1 MKPVVP
7 LPSEELVRAACK
19 EYEGDVA
26 DLALKELFT
35 QYPTNK
41 SYSHVLL
48 KVVTLNRL
56 YSTSIYAVYDA
67 ATHIHERA
75 EEIDSALA
83 AGSPEIVDTIAAL
96 TLSATGKKRHV
107 YSFASKFCSWH
118 KQDKY
123 PIWDS
128 RVRRYLSAL
137 RRQLKNTDD
146 AGLLGTNPDLWTLY
160 PEFVELITGLRR
172 RYRLAGFSFKD
183 IDKFL
188 WKYGRDPKDDA
199 ASIKTALVPPVP

>member
-1 MKPVVP
+1 MKPAVP
-7 LPSEELVRAACK
+7 LPNEELVRAACK
-19 EYEGDVA
+19 EYEGEIA
-26 DLALKELFT
+26 DLALSELFT
-35 QYPTNK
+35 QYPGNK

-75 EEIDSALA
+75 EKIDSALA

-107 YSFASKFCSWH
+107 YSFASKYCSWH
-118 KQDKY
+118 RQDKY

-137 RRQLKNTDD
+137 RRQLKNTHD
-146 AGLLGTNPDLWTLY
+146 AGLLGSNPDLWTLY
-160 PEFVELITGLRR
+160 PEFVELITRLQR
-172 RYRLAGFSFKD
+172 RYQLEAFSFKD

-188 WKYGRDPKDDA
+188 WKHGRDPMDD
-199 ASIKTALVPPVP
+199 SSSVTIE